1 MADKTRYNR
10 RMYKAVTNDIQ
21 VTVLPNYLAD
31 QSDPGESQYLW
42 SYTIEIA
49 NLGAT
54 SAQLL
59 SRHWIITD
67 ADGKREEVRGP
78 GVVGEQPILRPGDV
92 FRYTSG
98 CPLSTPSGIMEGA
111 YRMVDENGRSFD
123 VAIPAFSLDS
133 PFSRKV
139 LN

>member
-1 MADKTRYNR
+1 
-10 RMYKAVTNDIQ
+10 MYKAVTNDIQ